1 MRLTPIH
8 NPQKFTPFEV
18 IDIESMNWT
27 KFLVLGWT
35 DGERYLEFRKLSE
48 FTKFLMQGYTEKRVI
63 FAHFGGKFDFMF
75 LFKEFLKNKSLVIK
89 EIVPRGSM
97 ILSFKIITN
106 NSEITFRDSSALLPF
121 SLKSLTENF
130 DVETKKGDWDHTKTK
145 GYSKKLSAYLKSDCY
160 GLYQVISKFY
170 EWPLIQNSGPA
181 ITIAGQAN
189 KVFRTFIN
197 KEYFKLAKS
206 TSDYCRKSYFG
217 GRTEIFKPL
226 CKHGPLYEFD
236 VNSLYPFVMR
246 ENFFPVNKGIFTF
259 EYEKNH
265 LGIYQC
271 EVLCPESEYMPCLGV
286 ISSGKYIFPKGKFS
300 GYFTSV
306 EIDYAR
312 SIGYKISVIDGYYF
326 PKKEKLFTEYVNKLY
341 QIRLDSKKNSVD
353 DILAKLLMNSLYG
366 RMGMNLEKEN
376 IEFIPRLGNKDM
388 DIIIK
393 SGRDKYGLFKKP
405 VTIKSFTHV
414 AIASFVTAYA
424 RIHMHKL
431 MYPIRDHVYYTDTD
445 SIFTTKKLKT
455 GVALGELKLEKEYD
469 SAVFLLPKTYI
480 AEGVMKKIAMKG
492 FDKRKIQN
500 FTIEDFRHALDGDLK
515 RLKITTDAKFASFKM
530 AVRKGDFLTLLK
542 ASSKELRA
550 KYDKRQIIK
559 IDENNFDTIPVSI

>member
-1 MRLTPIH
+1 MRLTPIY
-8 NPQKFTPFEV
+8 NPQEFKPFEV

-35 DGERYLEFRKLSE
+35 NGYDYLEFKKLSD
-48 FTKFLMQGYTEKRVI
+48 FTKYLKTKTDNTVI

-75 LFKEFLKNKSLVIK
+75 LFKEFLKDKSLVIK

-106 NSEITFRDSSALLPF
+106 NCEIVFRDSSALLPF

-130 DVETKKGDWDHTKTK
+130 DVETKKGEWDHTKTK
-145 GYSKKLSAYLKSDCY
+145 GYTKKLGAYLKSDCL
-160 GLYQVISKFY
+160 GLHQVITKFY
-170 EWPLIQNSGPA
+170 QWPLIQNSGPA

-206 TSDYCRKSYFG
+206 TTDFCRKAYLG
-217 GRTEIFKPL
+217 GRTEIFRPL
-226 CKHGPLYEFD
+226 CKSGPLYEYD

-265 LGIYQC
+265 LGIYSC
-271 EVLCPESEYMPCLGV
+271 EIDCPETEYLPCLGV
-286 ISSGKYIFPKGKFS
+286 IHEGKYIFPKGRFK
-300 GYFTSV
+300 GHFTSV
-306 EIDYAR
+306 EIEYAKTL
-312 SIGYKISVIDGYYF
+312 GYKIKILEGYYF
-326 PKKEKLFTEYVNKLY
+326 PRKEKLFTDYVNKLY

-366 RMGMNLEKEN
+366 RMGMNLDKEN
-376 IEFIPRLGNKDM
+376 IEFIPRVGSKDM

-393 SGRDKYGLFKKP
+393 SGKDQYGLFKKP
-405 VTIKSFTHV
+405 VQIKSFTHV
-414 AIASFVTAYA
+414 AIAAFVTAYA

-431 MYPIRDHVYYTDTD
+431 MYPIRDSVYYTDTD
-445 SIFTTKKLKT
+445 SIFTTKKLKS
-455 GVALGELKLEKEYD
+455 GKALGELKLENEYE
-469 SAVFLLPKTYI
+469 SAVFLLPKTYL
-480 AEGVMKKIAMKG
+480 ADGVKKKIAMKG
-492 FDKRKIQN
+492 FDKRKIQG
-500 FTIEDFRHALDGDLK
+500 FSIEDFKHALDGDLK
-515 RLKITTDAKFASFKM
+515 RLKITTEAKFASFKM
-530 AVRKGDFLTLLK
+530 AVRKGDFLTLLN

-550 KYDKRQIIK
+550 KYDKRLIIK
-559 IDENNFDTIPVSI
+559 NGDNFDTIPVSI